1 MLSSENCVFIC
12 NNIKGIQL
20 LTRLRV
26 GLKHLRDTH
35 NPICSRDENID
46 TSCCFLLQYS
56 RYTSERLAL
65 LSVIL
70 GINNSVLE
78 VGDSQISVK
87 LVIS

>member
-46 TSCCFLLQYS
+46 TLCCYLLQCS

>member
-1 MLSSENCVFIC
+1 MPFSEKSVFIC
-12 NNIKGIQL
+12 NNIKEIQL

-46 TSCCFLLQYS
+46 TSRYYLLQCS
-56 RYTSERLAL
+56 RYTSERLAH
-65 LSVIL
+65 LSVIR

-78 VGDSQISVK
+78 VGDSQVSDK